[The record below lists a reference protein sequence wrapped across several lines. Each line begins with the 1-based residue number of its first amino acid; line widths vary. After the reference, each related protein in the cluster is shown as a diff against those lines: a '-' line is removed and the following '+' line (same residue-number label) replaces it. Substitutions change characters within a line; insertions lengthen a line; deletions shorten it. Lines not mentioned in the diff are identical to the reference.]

1 MKVWD
6 GYIRF
11 FHWALVS
18 CLAGLYFSAEEG
30 AMELHFVLGY
40 ITLALMATRLVWGLV
55 GSDTARLSALF
66 HGPKAVLQ
74 ALKAKHLTPGHN
86 AAGSYMVLV
95 FFALILLQLATGLMT
110 TDDIMV
116 DGPLVQYVSYDWVEW
131 ASSLHRQN
139 FDWLL
144 IAIGL
149 HLVAIVVYALRGKK
163 LVPAMIT
170 GRNKQVS
177 ASAQLKASWPAFAL
191 FTVILAALLVTWGYE
206 PLQTLF

>member
-18 CLAGLYFSAEEG
+18 CLVGLYFSAEEG

-40 ITLALMATRLVWGLV
+40 ITLALLATRLIWGLV
-55 GSDTARLSALF
+55 GSDTARISALL
-66 HGPKAVLQ
+66 HGPKAVAQ

-95 FFALILLQLATGLMT
+95 FFALILLQLVTGLMA

-116 DGPLVQYVSYDWVEW
+116 DGPLVQYVSYEWVEW
-131 ASSLHRQN
+131 ASSLHHQN

-149 HLVAIVVYALRGKK
+149 HLLAIIVYALRGKK

-170 GRNKQVS
+170 GRNQQLKNAVR
-177 ASAQLKASWPAFAL
+177 LKASWPAFAIFAVL
-191 FTVILAALLVTWGYE
+191 LGMLLATWGYE
-206 PLQTLF
+206 PLQALL